1 MVIDLNIIK
10 LLRLGKPAVNK
21 EIKHIYN
28 EVKPS
33 FTLLMQKQFGSLT
46 PQDIEELFDDAILA
60 FYNNASH
67 GKIKELTCSISTYI
81 YRIGRNKAIDKLR
94 KEQSITKVDIPI
106 ENIYSLADTYW
117 NNDNDLETKYL
128 IVEKVVR
135 LIGEP
140 CRKLL
145 NLFFFHQMPMK
156 IIANQLG
163 YANANVVK
171 DKKRKCIAKVRAFA
185 YEKLKEMD

>member
-60 FYNNASH
+60 FYDNASH
-67 GKIKELTCSISTYI
+67 GKIKELTCSISTYL

-94 KEQSITKVDIPI
+94 KEQSITIVDIPI
-106 ENIYSLADTYW
+106 ENIYYLADTYW
-117 NNDNDLETKYL
+117 NNDNDL
-128 IVEKVVR
+128 
-135 LIGEP
+135 
-140 CRKLL
+140 
-145 NLFFFHQMPMK
+145 
-156 IIANQLG
+156 IANQLG